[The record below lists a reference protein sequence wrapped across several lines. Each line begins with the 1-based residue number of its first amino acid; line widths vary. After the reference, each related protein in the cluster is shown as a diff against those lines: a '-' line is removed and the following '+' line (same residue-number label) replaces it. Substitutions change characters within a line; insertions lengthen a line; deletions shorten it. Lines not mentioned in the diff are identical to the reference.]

1 MVSKKIKLIPPYIF
15 NEIDKLKKSIKDPI
29 DFGVGDPDMPTP
41 SFIVKEMEQQI
52 KIAENHK
59 YPSYEGL
66 PELREEIAKYFKKRF
81 NVNLDPD
88 NEILI
93 LIGSKEGIAHSLE
106 AFLDKN
112 DEVLLPSICY
122 PVYRT
127 QTLLK
132 GGRVVEFPVNYE
144 NYFVPYFSDIKKR
157 LSEKSKVLFL
167 NYPNNPTGAT
177 VEKPFYD
184 QAVDFAMRNNLI
196 IMNDNVYCDVY
207 FSKVRPPSIM
217 QTNHAK
223 DCAIEFHSFSKT
235 FNMTGWRIGYA
246 AGNESVI
253 KAAVNYQSQNT
264 SNPTSISQK
273 AAVAALRGT
282 QEPIKTMTAEF
293 ERRRNVIVDMLNDIP
308 GITCSKP
315 HGAFYVFPNTSGL
328 YGRSFMGRM
337 INSSVDLAEY
347 LLDIADVAIVPGAP
361 FGDDDHIRLSYAT
374 SMNNI
379 EEGLKRIQ
387 QSLRE

>member
-246 AGNESVI
+246 VGNRELI
-253 KAAVNYQSQNT
+253 KALKQIKMNT
-264 SNPTSISQK
+264 DSGVFLPIQK
-273 AAVAALRGT
+273 AVIAGLRNIDNHVMQNNMLVKKRIDLLSEALISKGFEFHR
-282 QEPIKTMTAEF
+282 PKASFYIFAKTLKKMKSAEF
-293 ERRRNVIVDMLNDIP
+293 TKLLMKECGIITTPGIGFGEKGDDFIRFSLTLNDKDLKE
-308 GITCSKP
+308 GIRRIKK
-315 HGAFYVFPNTSGL
+315 
-328 YGRSFMGRM
+328 
-337 INSSVDLAEY
+337 
-347 LLDIADVAIVPGAP
+347 
-361 FGDDDHIRLSYAT
+361 
-374 SMNNI
+374 
-379 EEGLKRIQ
+379 LKV
-387 QSLRE
+387 